1 MTVYGWTLA
10 GKPNR
15 SSEYARYFDT
25 VRTVPTYLILSY
37 HQILDLEN
45 YIMILVFAT
54 YCGCLV
60 TVVSELFSAMTA
72 DD

>member
-15 SSEYARYFDT
+15 SSKYARDFDT
-25 VRTVPTYLILSY
+25 VRTVPTYRILSY
-37 HQILDLEN
+37 HQIFDLEN
-45 YIMILVFAT
+45 YVVTFVFAT

-60 TVVSELFSAMTA
+60 TVVSELFLRY
-72 DD
+72 DCG